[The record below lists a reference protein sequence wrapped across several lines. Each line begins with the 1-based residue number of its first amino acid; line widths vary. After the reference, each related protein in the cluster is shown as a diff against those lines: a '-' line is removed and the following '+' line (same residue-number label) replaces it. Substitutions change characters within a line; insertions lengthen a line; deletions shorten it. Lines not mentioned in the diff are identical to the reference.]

1 MAEQKQRIEWI
12 DIAKGIG
19 IIAVLIGHTNSGILR
34 DEIYSFHIPL
44 FIFLSG
50 MLFNGGT
57 KTAKDFFVSKIKRIA
72 VPYYFW
78 ALIFFGISVIVPL
91 LLTHTFEFDPS
102 CIKYIYM
109 GRKTALWFLGLTF
122 CLNAV
127 FFVLSKAF
135 KSKLLPIGIVCAA
148 LSVGAMIYY
157 YRLGGGDLWFNFD
170 AACASIPFFF
180 AGYWFKNNSLSRE
193 KLTELKPLLK
203 IALTVIL
210 LAVNIALNAIN
221 CRIYKTHA
229 DMFYNSYL
237 NPVLFFL
244 SAFAGIAAIILIS
257 TMINSKALR
266 YIGKNS
272 MTYFILHQSIVF
284 KAIDVF
290 YQLSGFNPGNTAD
303 CIIKTVSSL
312 LLLTVLNEII
322 IRTPL
327 RFSLGCQKAK

>member
-1 MAEQKQRIEWI
+1 MTEQKQRIEWI

-19 IIAVLIGHTNSGILR
+19 IIAVLIGHTNSGILQY
-34 DEIYSFHIPL
+34 EIYSFHIPL

-50 MLFNGGT
+50 MLFSGGT
-57 KTAKDFFVSKIKRIA
+57 KTAKDFFVSRIKRIA

-78 ALIFFGISVIVPL
+78 ALIFFSISVIVPL
-91 LLTHTFEFDPS
+91 IMTRTVQIDSS

-127 FFVLSKAF
+127 FFALSKAF
-135 KSKLLPIGIVCAA
+135 KSKLLPVGIVCAV
-148 LSVGAMIYY
+148 LCVGAMVY
-157 YRLGGGDLWFNFD
+157 YRFGGGELWFNFD

-180 AGYWFKNNSLSRE
+180 VGYWFKNSPLGRE

-203 IALTVIL
+203 IALAVIL

-229 DMFYNSYL
+229 DMFYNRYL

-272 MTYFILHQSIVF
+272 MTYFILHQAIVF
-284 KAIDVF
+284 KAVDAF
-290 YQLSGFNPGNTAD
+290 YQLSGFNPTDAAD
-303 CIIKTVSSL
+303 CVIKTVSSL

-327 RFSLGCQKAK
+327 RFSLGSQKAK